1 VASEF
6 VSGTCSQSVWD
17 AGNTEESSAF
27 PEELSVAEVGGP
39 VRSPGTGA
47 GGPGMPSDSDTDGA
61 EPSSDW
67 ANASGAIQIDAD
79 PIRVIRIVASSG
91 VFVIFRFNTT

>member
-1 VASEF
+1 
-6 VSGTCSQSVWD
+6 
-17 AGNTEESSAF
+17 
-27 PEELSVAEVGGP
+27 
-39 VRSPGTGA
+39 
-47 GGPGMPSDSDTDGA
+47 MPSDSDTDGA

-79 PIRVIRIVASSG
+79 PIRVIRIVASRG